1 MVVRRLPLFVL
12 VAAWL
17 VASASPAVAGPRAD
31 IEKRLAAAMESY
43 DLLEYETARKLLASA
58 LEIAKDGR
66 FEDDPVVARVHL
78 SMGIV
83 YFAGLGDKAA
93 ARRSFIDA
101 VTIDPKI
108 SLDPA
113 YKTPDMSTL
122 LETVRAATVANLP
135 ERRKPVPGEDDR
147 RGDAGS
153 SPDCLTISGLK
164 HALIDHAR
172 SGGPQRV
179 TASLG
184 GDIQAS
190 KVALFA
196 RAVTAAPFQE
206 FRMSRDRDCTY
217 VGTIPANLFNGDT
230 VYYYVAAVNA
240 AGTVVASSGSAGA
253 PNLIEVGE
261 DVDPPRRRS
270 DGAEPQFA
278 DPVDDRPPLEP
289 DGRVSK
295 GATATARRKMM
306 ASVGAASGVGYVTG
320 ETEQLHNKVQCCIA
334 PGFFTLMAEVGYGVS
349 PRLVVSAAARLG
361 FPLGANVEGH
371 SPLGPAGFVRFRYAL
386 SPKRSAAYVM
396 GELGGGLI
404 RNTVKLRAVS
414 GDMDTDIVALG
425 PLLAGG
431 GMGYSM
437 GLSDNLQ
444 LLFDLSAVA
453 GIPVVGEL
461 GGSALNFGI
470 QVDATVGA
478 AVRF

>member
-1 MVVRRLPLFVL
+1 MVVRRLPLFVI
-12 VAAWL
+12 VAVWL
-17 VASASPAVAGPRAD
+17 AASASVAVAGPRAD

-43 DLLEYETARKLLASA
+43 DLLEYETARKLLVSA

-66 FEDDPVVARVHL
+66 LEDDPLVARVHL

-108 SLDPA
+108 ALDPA

-135 ERRKPVPGEDDR
+135 DRRKPSSGGTDSTSS
-147 RGDAGS
+147 GS
-153 SPDCLTISGLK
+153 TDCLTISGLQ
-164 HALIDHAR
+164 HTLIDHAR

-179 TASLG
+179 IAALG
-184 GDIQAS
+184 GDIQAT

-196 RAVTAAPFQE
+196 RAVSAAPFQE

-217 VGTIPANLFNGDT
+217 VGTIPASLFNGDT

-240 AGTVVASSGSAGA
+240 SGTVVASSGSAGA
-253 PNLIEVGE
+253 PNLIEVGGDE
-261 DVDPPRRRS
+261 ATPLRQP
-270 DGAEPQFA
+270 DGAAPQFT
-278 DPVDDRPPLEP
+278 DPVDDRPPLDP
-289 DGRVSK
+289 DGQVRKDSS
-295 GATATARRKMM
+295 GAATSRKMM
-306 ASVGAASGVGYVTG
+306 VSVGAASGVGYVTG
-320 ETEQLHNKVQCCIA
+320 ETEQLRNKVQCCIA
-334 PGFFTLMAEVGYGVS
+334 PGFFTLMAEIGYGVS

-361 FPLGANVEGH
+361 FPLGANVDGH

-386 SPKRSAAYVM
+386 SPKRSAGYVM
-396 GELGGGLI
+396 GELGGGLV

-425 PLLAGG
+425 PLLAGVG
-431 GMGYSM
+431 VGYSFA
-437 GLSDNLQ
+437 LSDRLH
-444 LLFDLSAVA
+444 LLVDLSAIA

-461 GGSALNFGI
+461 GGSALNFGV